1 MSDLA
6 ADMDGGLWEEEEE
19 EEEEVGEGRREGGV
33 VCSGSPSPGTTA
45 SSNQREDGE

>member
-6 ADMDGGLWEEEEE
+6 ADMDGGLWE